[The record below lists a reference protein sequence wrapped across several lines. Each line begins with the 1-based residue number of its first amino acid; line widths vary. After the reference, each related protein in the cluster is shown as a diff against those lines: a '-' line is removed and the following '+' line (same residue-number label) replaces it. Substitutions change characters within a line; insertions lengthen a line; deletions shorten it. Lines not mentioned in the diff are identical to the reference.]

1 MLPKNA
7 TNQNVNSLTPS
18 FLVLTKTGGKK
29 DERKK
34 ELRKNAWLSEK
45 NSQESNK
52 TEDRFVSL
60 KSAVCCTVHWPFFHY
75 SVFYRDFF
83 PPLNT
88 HTLQLTTLKLNLT
101 SNRKTSIL
109 LKRFFFSKRNLVHSE
124 LLTGLQSTA
133 KHLQC
138 SEYMMAVIRVAWF
151 FSLDLL
157 GGGGHRNGIFI
168 WEQRYL
174 RAEREKR
181 VFTKRIRKVSLH
193 RK

>member
-60 KSAVCCTVHWPFFHY
+60 KSAVCCTVHCPFFHY

-83 PPLNT
+83 PSLNT
-88 HTLQLTTLKLNLT
+88 HKLQLTTLKLNLT

-109 LKRFFFSKRNLVHSE
+109 LKRFFFFLKTEFSAQWIIDRSSKHSKA
-124 LLTGLQSTA
+124 SP
-133 KHLQC
+133 
-138 SEYMMAVIRVAWF
+138 M
-151 FSLDLL
+151 
-157 GGGGHRNGIFI
+157 
-168 WEQRYL
+168 L
-174 RAEREKR
+174 RIYDGCDKSCL
-181 VFTKRIRKVSLH
+181 IL
-193 RK
+193 